1 MPCVDMI
8 LRLDA
13 PSNNGAYPIAIRAE
27 ERSGQRGPATHGVLA
42 FSDEDFGEDEVV
54 LGTVECTSSGLS
66 ITGTGR
72 RWLGARAAR
81 VEAPDGSAAL
91 ALGQGL
97 LRPQPELSVAF
108 GATPVLKVDAQRGG
122 RLSGRLEGD
131 RKSTRLN

>member
-72 RWLGARAAR
+72 RRLGARAAR
-81 VEAPDGSAAL
+81 SGAPAVSAAP
-91 ALGQGL
+91 APGKGL
-97 LRPQPELSVAF
+97 HRKSV
-108 GATPVLKVDAQRGG
+108 
-122 RLSGRLEGD
+122 LSGTSVRVRVD
-131 RKSTRLN
+131 RAGHGIIKKHQEHHHH